1 MKPNFIKCRLLDIKT
16 QNKGYGADII
26 LKDVGNDGN
35 YIIKVDEN
43 IEGIKGKLKEQ
54 YEGNSDKDKIYLTR
68 SMINIDINADT
79 DYKEW
84 CINEEDLNYYVFN
97 KDDVLNFI

>member
-26 LKDVGNDGN
+26 LKNIGN
-35 YIIKVDEN
+35 DEN
-43 IEGIKGKLKEQ
+43 IERIKGKLKEQ

-68 SMINIDINADT
+68 SMTNIDINADT

-97 KDDVLNFI
+97 KKDVLNFI